1 MTVFAGLTLHFC
13 RARAFQHSNATA
25 WDVGGR
31 EIMSKAIL
39 HIWIPPHHVQIVNL
53 NREMQFA
60 PSKVSIFISYEE
72 MKPHPFLAPRG
83 KEDGM
88 NHKCRECL
96 KDLEAIFS

>member
-1 MTVFAGLTLHFC
+1 
-13 RARAFQHSNATA
+13 
-25 WDVGGR
+25 
-31 EIMSKAIL
+31 MSKAIL
-39 HIWIPPHHVQIVNL
+39 HIWILPHHVQIVNL

-72 MKPHPFLAPRG
+72 MKPHPFLTPQG